1 MAAMFTKNIA
11 AICRLAQLL
20 WKVLLPGAPRPGPD

>member
-11 AICRLAQLL
+11 AIRRLAQLL
-20 WKVLLPGAPRPGPD
+20 WKVLPGAPRPGPD